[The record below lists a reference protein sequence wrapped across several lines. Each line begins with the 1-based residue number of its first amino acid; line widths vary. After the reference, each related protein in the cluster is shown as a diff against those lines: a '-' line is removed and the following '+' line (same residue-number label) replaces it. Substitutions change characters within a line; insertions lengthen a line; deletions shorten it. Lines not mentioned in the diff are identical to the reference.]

1 MTAGFAP
8 EGRGADYTGHSMVMA
23 GDLSFW
29 PL

>member
-1 MTAGFAP
+1 MTAGFAAK
-8 EGRGADYTGHSMVMA
+8 GRDADYTGQGRVMA